1 MECHQGKMKGFIDD
15 VYRCYFTDILH
26 KHETSDNSDIETNLE
41 SIDVVEYADNEKE
54 VEKN

>member
-1 MECHQGKMKGFIDD
+1 MECHQSKMKGFIDD

-26 KHETSDNSDIETNLE
+26 NHETSDNSDIETNLE
-41 SIDVVEYADNEKE
+41 SIDVVEYDDNEKE